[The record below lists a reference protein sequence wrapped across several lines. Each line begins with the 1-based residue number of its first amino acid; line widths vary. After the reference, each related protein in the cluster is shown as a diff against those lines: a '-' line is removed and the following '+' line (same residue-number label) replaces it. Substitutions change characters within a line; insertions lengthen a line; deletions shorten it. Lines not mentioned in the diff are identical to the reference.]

1 MSVKNKMDE
10 MMESIVVEEE
20 LKERIMDRTV
30 RKRKHRF
37 HIWNVRQSVA
47 AALALLL
54 VLGSVTAV
62 AAGVTG
68 HWNANVAEEFEADKE
83 VQDKL
88 LKQEY
93 ARDFTTD
100 RQQGEIL
107 QVKDNGVTVTVKQTL
122 TDKYGMYIFLE
133 VEVDKKLGIKLNT
146 DRLSIGP
153 HLNSQIKGVEYTNYN
168 AGFVDLKKK
177 SPYRMGYEFYM
188 LNDDGKECDMRG
200 KEISLHL
207 KDLLQ
212 SDDARAGKE
221 KVILKGEWNLRWKVK
236 SNNKTIQIPVNQTV
250 KKGKNT
256 FVVKELEI
264 SPLSSKL
271 SYQRS
276 GRDDSAEHLG
286 VTYIMKDGTKY
297 NDPENEDSWI
307 DGAGSI
313 TEEGQLFGFSKV
325 LDIDNLKSIMIQ
337 GKEIPVQ
344 S

>member
-20 LKERIMDRTV
+20 LKERIMNQTV
-30 RKRKHRF
+30 RKGKHRF
-37 HIWNVRQSVA
+37 HIWNVWQSVA
-47 AALALLL
+47 AVVALLL

-88 LKQEY
+88 LKEEY

-133 VEVDKKLGIKLNT
+133 VEIDKKLGIKL
-146 DRLSIGP
+146 DMDCLSIGP
-153 HLNSQIKGVEYTNYN
+153 YLHKQIKGVEYTNYS

-177 SPYRMGYEFYM
+177 SPYKMGYEFHM
-188 LNDDGKECDMRG
+188 LNDNGKECDMRG

-207 KDLLQ
+207 KNLLQ

-221 KVILKGEWNLRWKVK
+221 KVILKGEWNLKWKVK

-250 KKGKNT
+250 KKWGT
-256 FVVKELEI
+256 TYDVKTVEL
-264 SPLSSKL
+264 SPLSSKVI
-271 SYQRS
+271 YKCN
-276 GRDDSAEHLG
+276 GRGEEEDKLD
-286 VTYIMKDGTKY
+286 VIYIMKDGTKY
-297 NDPENEDSWI
+297 NDPANEDSWI
-307 DGAGSI
+307 DGGGCF
-313 TEEGQLFGFSKV
+313 TEEGHMFAFIKV
-325 LDIDNLKSIMIQ
+325 LDIDNLKSIIIQ

>member
-20 LKERIMDRTV
+20 LKERIMDQTV
-30 RKRKHRF
+30 RNGKHRF

-47 AALALLL
+47 AVLALLL

-62 AAGVTG
+62 AAGVSG
-68 HWNANVAEEFEADKE
+68 HWDANVAEEFEADKE

-93 ARDFTTD
+93 ARDLTTD
-100 RQQGEIL
+100 GQQGEIL
-107 QVKDNGVTVTVKQTL
+107 QAKDNGVTITVKQTL

-133 VEVDKKLGIKLNT
+133 VEVDKKQGIKLNT

-153 HLNSQIKGVEYTNYN
+153 NLNSQIKGVEYTNYS
-168 AGFVDLKKK
+168 AGFVNLKKK

-188 LNDDGKECDMRG
+188 INDDGKEECDMRG

-207 KDLLQ
+207 KNLLQ
-212 SDDARAGKE
+212 SDARAGKE
-221 KVILKGEWNLRWKVK
+221 KVILKGEWNLKWKVK

-250 KKGKNT
+250 KKGENT
-256 FVVKELEI
+256 FDVDTVEL
-264 SPLSSKL
+264 SPLSGKV
-271 SYQRS
+271 SYKRS
-276 GRDDSAEHLG
+276 GRDEEAEYLG
-286 VTYIMKDGTKY
+286 VTYVMKDGTKY
-297 NDPENEDSWI
+297 NDPENEDSVI
-307 DGAGSI
+307 DDAGST

-325 LDIDNLKSIMIQ
+325 LDIDNLKSIIIQ

>member
-20 LKERIMDRTV
+20 LKERIMDQTV
-30 RKRKHRF
+30 RKGKHRF

-47 AALALLL
+47 AVLALLL
-54 VLGSVTAV
+54 VLGSATAV

-68 HWNANVAEEFEADKE
+68 HWNANVAEEFEADKKI
-83 VQDKL
+83 QDKL
-88 LKQEY
+88 LKEEY
-93 ARDFTTD
+93 ARDLTTD

-107 QVKDNGVTVTVKQTL
+107 QAKDNGVTVTVKQTL
-122 TDKYGMYIFLE
+122 ADKYGMYIFLE
-133 VEVDKKLGIKLNT
+133 VEVDKKLGIKL
-146 DRLSIGP
+146 DMDCLSIGP
-153 HLNSQIKGVEYTNYN
+153 YLHKQIKGVEYTNYS

-177 SPYRMGYEFYM
+177 SPYRMGYEFHM
-188 LNDDGKECDMRG
+188 LNDNGKECDMRG

-212 SDDARAGKE
+212 SDDARSGKE
-221 KVILKGEWNLRWKVK
+221 KVILKGEWNLKWKVK

-250 KKGKNT
+250 KKWGT
-256 FVVKELEI
+256 TYDVKTVEL
-264 SPLSSKL
+264 SPLSGKVIYKCNGIEEEDKL
-271 SYQRS
+271 
-276 GRDDSAEHLG
+276 D
-286 VTYIMKDGTKY
+286 VIYIMKDGTKY
-297 NDPENEDSWI
+297 NDPANEDSWI
-307 DGAGSI
+307 DGGGGHF

-325 LDIDNLKSIMIQ
+325 LDIDNLKSIIIQ

>member
-1 MSVKNKMDE
+1 MSVKNKIDE

-20 LKERIMDRTV
+20 LKERIMDQTV
-30 RKRKHRF
+30 RKGKHRF
-37 HIWNVRQSVA
+37 HLWNVRQSVA

-88 LKQEY
+88 LKQEF
-93 ARDFTTD
+93 ARDLTTD
-100 RQQGEIL
+100 RQKGEIL

-133 VEVDKKLGIKLNT
+133 VETDKKSGIKLDT
-146 DRLSIGP
+146 DRFSFGP
-153 HLNSQIKGVEYTNYN
+153 DLNRQIKGVEYTSYN
-168 AGFVDLKKK
+168 AGFMNLKKK
-177 SPYRMGYEFYM
+177 SPYRMGYEIYM
-188 LNDDGKECDMRG
+188 VNDNGKECDMRG
-200 KEISLHL
+200 KEISVHL

-212 SDDARAGKE
+212 SNDAHAGKE
-221 KVILKGEWNLRWKVK
+221 KVILKGEWNLKWKVK

-256 FVVKELEI
+256 FDVKTVEL
-264 SPLSSKL
+264 SPLSGRVI
-271 SYQRS
+271 YNRD
-276 GRDDSAEHLG
+276 GRDEKEDYLA
-286 VTYIMKDGTKY
+286 VTYVMKDGTKY